1 MSLCTQEQGDI
12 SRRLVM
18 RKRCNVKLV
27 LAVMSLVLT
36 CLFVFKSDVAYA
48 SNEKKCSID
57 AIALFN

>member
-1 MSLCTQEQGDI
+1 
-12 SRRLVM
+12 M

-57 AIALFN
+57 VIALFN